1 MTTPRWR
8 APRGHGDQ
16 LADPSLHLWPTLARQ
31 QYELLNQC
39 TARIGSS
46 TVAEL
51 RASLR
56 QRLKLPDVP
65 VIVTGHQPELFHPG
79 VWVKN
84 FATAKAAK
92 ACGGFALNL
101 VADHD
106 TLKSRAISIVSWEGE
121 PPGEPLSVSLKPIAF
136 DQPGPEMP
144 WELARVKDAA
154 TWTEFQNRVCMVA
167 KSWNFTP
174 LLLKRNWP
182 KPQGTW
188 GETFTAMRRTVE
200 QEIGLNIRDV
210 AVSSL
215 SGTPEFQEFVQAV
228 QADLPRFR
236 EVYNRA
242 ILAYRTRH
250 KLRSNTHPAPQLAE
264 NESPFWAVTAGGRSV
279 PTADTPLS
287 AFRPRALTLTLFARL
302 MLGDLFVHGL
312 GGAKYDEVTDDVMRH
327 WLGIDLPR
335 YAVLSAT
342 ALLPLPKF
350 HASTAQLQQVQ
361 RQLRELDWQPERHGA
376 RPAELLEQKQ
386 QWIEKSCTTHAAR
399 RERFQHLNR
408 TTKEL
413 RKAVNRT
420 VKEAEELRLIEE
432 LTANEKLASRDFAW
446 VLHPEE
452 TLVPFL
458 QAYLE

>member
-8 APRGHGDQ
+8 APTSHGDQ
-16 LADPSLHLWPTLARQ
+16 LADPATHQWPQLAGQ
-31 QYELLNQC
+31 QFEQLNQC

-46 TVAEL
+46 NVAEL
-51 RASLR
+51 RVSLR
-56 QRLKLPDVP
+56 RRLKLPDVP

-92 ACGGFALNL
+92 ACGGFSLNL
-101 VADHD
+101 IADHD
-106 TLKSRAISIVSWEGE
+106 TLKSRAISVVHQDADPSR
-121 PPGEPLSVSLKPIAF
+121 VSLESIPF
-136 DQPGPEMP
+136 DQPGPELP
-144 WELARVKDAA
+144 WELTSMHDAA
-154 TWTEFQNRVCMVA
+154 TWTEFTNSVCHVA

-174 LLLKRNWP
+174 MLLKRNWP
-182 KPQGTW
+182 TPQGTW
-188 GETFTAMRRTVE
+188 GETFTAMRRSVE
-200 QEIGLNIRDV
+200 QELGLNIRDL

-215 SGTPEFQEFVQAV
+215 SGTPEFQEFVRAV
-228 QADLPRFR
+228 QVDLPRFR
-236 EVYNRA
+236 DIYNRA

-250 KLRSNTHPAPQLAE
+250 KLRSSTHPAPQLAE
-264 NESPFWAVTAGGRSV
+264 NESPFWAVTSTGRTV
-279 PTADTPLS
+279 PTSDTPLS

-327 WLGIDLPR
+327 WLGIDPPR

-350 HASTAQLQQVQ
+350 PASTAQLQQVQ
-361 RQLRELDWQPERHGA
+361 RELRELDWQPERHGA
-376 RPAELLEQKQ
+376 GPTELVQQKQ
-386 QWIEKSCTTHAAR
+386 EWIAR
-399 RERFQHLNR
+399 QPDNRLARQERFQQLNR

-413 RKAVNRT
+413 RTSVSRT
-420 VKEAEELRLIEE
+420 VTEAEEMRFIRE
-432 LTANEKLASRDFAW
+432 LAANGKLARRDFAW

-452 TLVPFL
+452 TLLPL
-458 QAYLE
+458 LSAYLE